1 MRTNRFALVLLAL
14 LLGLAST
21 ACGRKKVARSGPLNQ
36 WIVGQW
42 VRTDEGIVYEFKADG
57 EMITTGA
64 LPVAGSYSTEEPSTV
79 KVMISGANAITT
91 SAQLGVPVDPV
102 SQSLEL
108 VFKVEDDEMRVVGI
122 KSDVLWRKIVK

>member
-1 MRTNRFALVLLAL
+1 MRTSRPVLVFLALVLAV
-14 LLGLAST
+14 ST
-21 ACGRKKVARSGPLNQ
+21 AGCGRKKVVRSGPLNQ

-64 LPVAGSYSTEEPSTV
+64 LPVAGSYSTEEPATV
-79 KVMISGANAITT
+79 KVLISGANAHTT

-108 VFKVEDDEMRVVGI
+108 VFNVQDDEMRVVGI
-122 KSDVLWRKIVK
+122 KSDVVWRKIVK

>member
-1 MRTNRFALVLLAL
+1 MRACRPTLVFVALILAL
-14 LLGLAST
+14 SAPG
-21 ACGRKKVARSGPLNQ
+21 CGRKKVLRSGPLNQ

-64 LPVAGSYSTEEPSTV
+64 LPVAGSYSTEEPATV
-79 KVMISGANAITT
+79 KVMVSGANAMTT

-108 VFKVEDDEMRVVGI
+108 VFRVEDDEMKVVGVQ
-122 KSDVLWRKIVK
+122 SDVVWRKLVK